1 MKIVVS
7 GSTGLIGSAL
17 TRALTQRGD
26 EIVPL
31 VRRAVRPGE
40 RAVAWDPDA
49 GTIDRAGLEGMD
61 AVVHLAGENVFGRW
75 SAAKKQRI
83 RDSRVKGTQLISETL
98 ATLQRRP
105 ATLLASSAIGHYGD
119 RGDESLTED
128 STPGDDFLAKV
139 SRDWEAAT
147 QVATRA
153 GIRVVNMRTGVV
165 LTATGGAL
173 GMMLPP
179 FRIGLGGWVG
189 SGKQY
194 VSWIALDD
202 IINAMLHLL
211 DRRDIS
217 GPVNL
222 TAPTPVT
229 NRELAKALGKVLG
242 RPVLVPVPGF
252 ALGLAFGSEGAE
264 LLLGGQRVL
273 PARLVSSGFH
283 FGFTEV
289 EPALRHLLASPE
301 QRR

>member
-1 MKIVVS
+1 MRIAVS
-7 GSTGLIGSAL
+7 GSTGLIGTAL
-17 TRALTQRGD
+17 TKALMKRGD
-26 EIVPL
+26 EVVAL

-83 RDSRVKGTQLISETL
+83 RDSRVKGTRLISETL
-98 ATLQRRP
+98 ATLQQRP
-105 ATLLASSAIGHYGD
+105 ATLLASSAIGYYGD
-119 RGDESLTED
+119 RGDESLTEE
-128 STPGDDFLAKV
+128 SGPGDDFLAEV
-139 SRDWEAAT
+139 SRDWEGAT
-147 QVATRA
+147 QVAVRA

-165 LTATGGAL
+165 LTTTGGAL
-173 GMMLPP
+173 GMMLPT

-189 SGKQY
+189 SGNQY
-194 VSWIALDD
+194 VSWIALGD
-202 IINAMLHLL
+202 IINAMLHLF

-222 TAPTPVT
+222 TAPTPIT
-229 NRELAKALGKVLG
+229 NRELARTIGSVLG
-242 RPVLVPVPGF
+242 RPVFVAVPGF

-264 LLLGGQRVL
+264 MLQSGQRVL
-273 PARLVSSGFH
+273 PVRLISSGFH